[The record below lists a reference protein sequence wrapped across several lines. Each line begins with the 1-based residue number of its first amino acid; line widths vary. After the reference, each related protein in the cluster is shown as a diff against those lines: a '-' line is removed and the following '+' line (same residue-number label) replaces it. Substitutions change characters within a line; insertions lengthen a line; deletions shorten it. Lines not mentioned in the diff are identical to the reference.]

1 MTITTETTRAMLG
14 YFNEQ
19 VAIESLSEEYTMS
32 QHFRFEQWLARGF
45 TKDDLALVIRY
56 MRYRI
61 RMGKREK
68 ESLLLRNLISNP
80 DEFSENLSMAKSWS
94 RAPKGHT
101 DKSSVLK
108 ATGRAEQVLAPTAVS
123 AKAVLERPKLA
134 EMLRQWREREL

>member
-1 MTITTETTRAMLG
+1 MTITTETTRAMLDH
-14 YFNEQ
+14 FNEQ
-19 VAIESLSEEYTMS
+19 VAIEGLHEDYTMS

-45 TKDDLALVIRY
+45 TKDDLAIVIRY

-80 DEFSENLSMAKSWS
+80 DNFSEELSMARSWS

-101 DKSSVLK
+101 DKASVLK
-108 ATGRAEQVLAPTAVS
+108 ASGRPSTVQEQPTAVS
-123 AKAVLERPKLA
+123 AKAVLERTKLA
-134 EMLRQWREREL
+134 AMLAEWKKTL